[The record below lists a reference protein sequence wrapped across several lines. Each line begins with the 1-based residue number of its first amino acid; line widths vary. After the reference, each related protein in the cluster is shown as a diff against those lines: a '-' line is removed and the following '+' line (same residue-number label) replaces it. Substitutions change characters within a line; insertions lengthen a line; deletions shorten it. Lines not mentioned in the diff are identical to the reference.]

1 MQTNSQHLSFR
12 PFGISYDDL
21 PAFHAA
27 YFMLVLIFAGIFNLG
42 FFAMLILAHIAFDF
56 YKYRYVLCNRRISAG
71 YAVFRENL
79 PDLALFFLALSSLVY
94 LNPSV
99 SLIATLTG
107 SRVTHIVIVRAL
119 AVWLPKLTILHH
131 SLRIAFH
138 YSEYLHT
145 PNVRLQKTWSL
156 TDYVYLST
164 IFLSFCFLAIAPI
177 VLKLDPLQMQDILLG
192 QLIPWKV

>member
-1 MQTNSQHLSFR
+1 MQTNSAHIPFR

-42 FFAMLILAHIAFDF
+42 FFALLIVAHIVLDF
-56 YKYRYVLCNRRISAG
+56 YKYRHVLRNKRISATF
-71 YAVFRENL
+71 AVFRENVA
-79 PDLALFFLALSSLVY
+79 DLALFFLALSSVVY

-131 SLRIAFH
+131 SLRIGFH
-138 YSEYLHT
+138 TSEYLHT
-145 PNVRLQKTWSL
+145 PNPRLQKSWSL

-164 IFLSFCFLAIAPI
+164 IFLSFCFLAIAPV
-177 VLKLDPLQMQDILLG
+177 VLQLNSVEMKEILLD
-192 QLIPWKV
+192 QLVPWKV